1 MPTPEQVK
9 HWIEEG
15 VTDSSAEVVG
25 DGRHFEAVVI
35 SSEFSGKMMLEQHRM
50 VYTGLATRWKSF
62 MRFRCAPIHLNNGRM
77 AVSRLKKHRNKSTTE
92 TAKNVC

>member
-35 SSEFSGKMMLEQHRM
+35 SSEFNGKMMLEQHRM
-50 VYTGLATRWKSF
+50 VYTGLGDK
-62 MRFRCAPIHLNNGRM
+62 MEVIHALSLRTYTPEQWANGG
-77 AVSRLKKHRNKSTTE
+77 
-92 TAKNVC
+92 